1 MPTFNFI
8 SVVINLWPTGSNAQ
22 TESEEKKMMIAS
34 SAVELKQAF
43 TLDHLHF
50 FLALLESTCTVKV
63 SMTSLEEHS
72 DTHFRGC

>member
-1 MPTFNFI
+1 M
-8 SVVINLWPTGSNAQ
+8 INLWPTGSNAQ

-50 FLALLESTCTVKV
+50 FLALLE
-63 SMTSLEEHS
+63 
-72 DTHFRGC
+72 

>member
-1 MPTFNFI
+1 M
-8 SVVINLWPTGSNAQ
+8 NLWPTGSNAQ

-50 FLALLESTCTVKV
+50 FSCSIRVDSTVEV
-63 SMTSLEEHS
+63 NMTSLEEHS
-72 DTHFRGC
+72 DAQRTEYRFVIKSLNVF